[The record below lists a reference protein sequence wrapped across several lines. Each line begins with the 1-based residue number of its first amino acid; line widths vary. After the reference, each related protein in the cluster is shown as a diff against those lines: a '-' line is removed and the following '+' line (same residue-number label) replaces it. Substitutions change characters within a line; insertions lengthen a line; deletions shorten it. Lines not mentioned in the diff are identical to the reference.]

1 MPKLTNTNPL
11 NKNDV
16 VSIEVVY
23 FGGKKREFTFKK
35 LQNRN
40 AVLNTQAKLLSYAN
54 VFTVNCYTTTNTYF

>member
-1 MPKLTNTNPL
+1 MPRLTTNNPL

-16 VSIEVVY
+16 VSVEVIY

-40 AVLNTQAKLLSYAN
+40 AVLATQAKLLSYAN
-54 VFTVNCYTTTNTYF
+54 VFTVNCYTATNSYF

>member
-1 MPKLTNTNPL
+1 MPRLNASNPL

-35 LQNRN
+35 PLNRN
-40 AVLNTQAKLLSYAN
+40 DVLTTQAKLLSYAN
-54 VFTVNCYTTTNTYF
+54 VFTVNCYTTTNSYF

>member
-1 MPKLTNTNPL
+1 MTNPL

-23 FGGKKREFTFKK
+23 FGGKKREFIFKK

-40 AVLNTQAKLLSYAN
+40 AVLNTQAKLLSYTH
-54 VFTVNCYTTTNTYF
+54 VFTVKCYTTINSYF

>member
-1 MPKLTNTNPL
+1 MSRLNASNPL

-35 LQNRN
+35 PLNRN
-40 AVLNTQAKLLSYAN
+40 DVLTTQAKLLSYAN
-54 VFTVNCYTTTNTYF
+54 VFTVNCYTTTNSYF

>member
-1 MPKLTNTNPL
+1 MLKLNSNNPL

-35 LQNRN
+35 PQNRN
-40 AVLNTQAKLLSYAN
+40 DVLNTQVKLLSYAN
-54 VFTVNCYTTTNTYF
+54 VFTVNCYTTTNSYF

>member
-1 MPKLTNTNPL
+1 MARLNASNPL

-35 LQNRN
+35 PLNRN
-40 AVLNTQAKLLSYAN
+40 DVLATQAKLLSFTN
-54 VFTVNCYTTTNTYF
+54 VFTVNCYTTTNSYF

>member
-1 MPKLTNTNPL
+1 MTRLNASNPL

-35 LQNRN
+35 PQNRDD
-40 AVLNTQAKLLSYAN
+40 VLTTQAKLLSYTH
-54 VFTVNCYTTTNTYF
+54 VFTVNCYTTINSYF